1 MTTLPQPDIS
11 RATVRGY
18 ASGALFMTFFGAF
31 WASFSAF
38 ALGPWQRALLLLVV
52 GVVSVALV
60 IAAVRLLRQARHLPT
75 STSEESR
82 ARGKTQGRRFLLVFG
97 VEFASIFVA
106 ASLLGIAGLE
116 GFIPPVI
123 ALIVGLHFLPLA
135 AVFGVRLYYLTGIL
149 ISLVAAVAL
158 VALLFGVTL
167 GGEFG
172 WAIVVGIATA
182 LILWTTVLGILHT
195 VGRFLRADGAR
206 LQ

>member
-1 MTTLPQPDIS
+1 MTTLLQPDIS
-11 RATVRGY
+11 GTIVRGY

-38 ALGPWQRALLLLVV
+38 AFGPWQRVLLLLVIGLV
-52 GVVSVALV
+52 GLTLAV
-60 IAAVRLLRQARHLPT
+60 AAVRLLRKARHLPRN
-75 STSEESR
+75 TSEESR

-106 ASLLGIAGLE
+106 ANLLGIAGLE

-135 AVFGVRLYYLTGIL
+135 AVFGVRLYYLTGVL
-149 ISLVAAVAL
+149 ISVVATVAL

-172 WAIVVGIATA
+172 WAVVVGIATA
-182 LILWTTVLGILHT
+182 LILWATALGILCIA
-195 VGRFLRADGAR
+195 GGLLRANSAR
-206 LQ
+206 V